1 MAFRLGAA
9 IGGAAKRAS
18 EILDKEREEAL
29 TNTEDE
35 IKILTQIGLPKAQ
48 ERRSKR
54 IEKEKIYDSLSKH
67 FEGDD
72 IAVIMA
78 EGTGQKVLDH
88 IDSMTKKY
96 EQYKVNPREIVTLDP
111 GQEAH
116 GYTKDQVL
124 DLVMGKVAKGVPVL
138 DAMDQV
144 TGKQR
149 GSGLTGLLGGN
160 LDNVRTERMNA
171 IANATGVSM
180 SELAAL
186 ASDSIVYDDVQ
197 IKGKTRLFD
206 PAAAATATK
215 DTYSAAQMDVKLL
228 SGIGSQI
235 KSSESA
241 GYGGL
246 FDEDI
251 IYKFTDNKIA
261 TAVNQKIRE
270 VTLQKR
276 KEKEEGG
283 DYGAFN
289 TQDLQDMENALNSW
303 VKTAKV
309 GDTYISTEPEIVDS
323 KGQEGKGPLNL
334 EGLGIAELERTLN
347 EELKPQD
354 GKIIDAVT
362 ANVIAKQIREAM
374 IALDSNLTE
383 KDIDDG
389 INRVLRK
396 YGYNKEPKDNN
407 IILKQAK

>member
-1 MAFRLGAA
+1 MGFNLTAA
-9 IGGAAKRAS
+9 IGGAAERGS
-18 EILDKEREEAL
+18 EILKEEREEAL
-29 TNTEDE
+29 ANSEE
-35 IKILTQIGLPKAQ
+35 QIKILTQLGLPKAQ

-88 IDSMTKKY
+88 IDAMTKKY

-160 LDNVRTERMNA
+160 LDNIRTERMNA

-186 ASDSIVYDDVQ
+186 ASNSIVYDDVQ
-197 IKGKTRLFD
+197 VKGKTRLFD

-215 DTYSAAQMDVKLL
+215 DTYTAAQMDVKLL

-261 TAVNQKIRE
+261 TAVNRKIRE

-276 KEKEEGG
+276 KEKEESG

-289 TQDLQDMENALNSW
+289 TQDLQNMENELNSW

-309 GDTYISTEPEIVDS
+309 DDIYISTEPEIVDNS
-323 KGQEGKGPLNL
+323 SQEGKGPLNL
-334 EGLGIAELERTLN
+334 EGLGIPELERTLR

-354 GKIIDAVT
+354 GKPVDAVM
-362 ANVIAKQIREAM
+362 ANIIAKQIREAM
-374 IALDSNLTE
+374 INADSNLTE
-383 KDIDDG
+383 ETIDNF
-389 INRVLRK
+389 IKRVLDM
-396 YGYNKEPKDNN
+396 YGYNKDTESSKITVTN
-407 IILKQAK
+407 

>member
-29 TNTEDE
+29 ANTEDE
-35 IKILTQIGLPKAQ
+35 IKILTQLGLPKAQ

-54 IEKEKIYDSLSKH
+54 IEKEKMYDSLSKH

-72 IAVIMA
+72 VAVIMA
-78 EGTGQKVLDH
+78 EGTGQNVLDH
-88 IDSMTKKY
+88 IASMQKNY
-96 EQYKVNPREIVTLDP
+96 ENYKVNPREIVIMDP

-160 LDNVRTERMNA
+160 LDSVRTERMDA
-171 IANATGVSM
+171 IATATGVSM

-186 ASDSIVYDDVQ
+186 ASDSIVYDDIQ

-206 PAAAATATK
+206 PAAAASATK
-215 DTYSAAQMDVKLL
+215 DTYTAAQMDVKLL

-276 KEKEEGG
+276 KEKEENG

-309 GDTYISTEPEIVDS
+309 DDTYISTEPEIVNN
-323 KGQEGKGPLNL
+323 GNQEGKGPLNL
-334 EGLGIAELERTLN
+334 EGLGIAELERTLK

-354 GKIIDAVT
+354 GKLVDSVMAST
-362 ANVIAKQIREAM
+362 IAKQIREAM
-374 IALDSNLTE
+374 INANSNLTE
-383 KDIDDG
+383 ETIDNF
-389 INRVLRK
+389 IKRVLNM
-396 YGYNKEPKDNN
+396 YGYNKETKDNSIVVTN
-407 IILKQAK
+407 